1 MDNFNKTFS
10 VEPSQSSARELTWKF
25 FIWLIIWGIISVLL
39 FIILSFV
46 GSTFTESMWQAWWF
60 VNSNPILPLLLLLIG
75 FLSSFIWNLA
85 TAGIYGLFFGQRYYN
100 IWKTMWLLLLTN
112 WLLFVIFAP
121 IYLIFS
127 SDINILFIV
136 LWFHVMFSIFL
147 SSNQIEI
154 VSNPNYS
161 ASSLIGTTLWFSITI
176 LIYSLIRKTSMS
188 GWTQEKLY
196 LMLLFPSIIWFSII
210 PLWLGIR
217 EAIYH
222 KMYEMW
228 NNGFYTASIVE
239 ETRKD
244 NTSNIEFNSPIDE
257 DSDINIDLN

>member
-10 VEPSQSSARELTWKF
+10 IEPSQSSARELTWKF
-25 FIWLIIWGIISVLL
+25 FIWLIIWWVISVLL

-46 GSTFTESMWQAWWF
+46 WSVFTESMWQAWEF
-60 VNSNPILPLLLLLIG
+60 VKSNPILPLLLLLIG
-75 FLSSFIWNLA
+75 FMSSFIGNLA
-85 TAGIYGLFFGQRYYN
+85 TAWIYWLFFGERYYH
-100 IWKTMWLLLLTN
+100 IGKTMGLLLLTN
-112 WLLFVIFAP
+112 GLLFIIFAP

-127 SDINILFIV
+127 SDINTLFVI

-147 SSNQIEI
+147 SANQIEI

-161 ASSLIGTTLWFSITI
+161 ASSLIGTTLWFAITI
-176 LIYSLIRKTSMS
+176 LVYSVIRKSSMS
-188 GWTQEKLY
+188 GGTQEKLY

-217 EAIYH
+217 EAIYK

-228 NNGFYTASIVE
+228 NNWFYTAP
-239 ETRKD
+239 
-244 NTSNIEFNSPIDE
+244 IEAKTAAEVQDELKFNSPIDE
-257 DSDINIDLN
+257 DSDINIDLS